1 MPDLNA
7 IPGMTALRSQTKGDP
22 RIKIAVLDGPIDLD
36 RACFQGANITRL
48 DPYWSEEFPIDP
60 QHLQAFLDVEKS
72 GKSDEE
78 KEDLLKEAIPDEN
91 IRASLHLRFHAN
103 HIISTICGQP
113 GSPVEGIAPNATVI
127 NIPIAYS
134 NDDFINPLNLSRA
147 ISTAIEQG
155 VNIIHCAAC
164 HPTQSGLAHEFIDKA
179 IRQAQANNILVIAPG
194 GNDKGECWCVPAVL
208 ENVLTVG
215 AMKDTGEPFKF
226 SNFGGKYASQGILAP
241 GENILGAQPGTDDP
255 IRKKGTSCAAPIV
268 TGTAALLMSLQLEQ
282 GLSPD
287 AEAVRAA
294 LINSAIPCD
303 PKEVEEPERCLL
315 GKINIAG
322 AYELLTGEP
331 LKEVEKQGKE
341 ETAEKEAGE
350 QLPVT
355 LVSPQSPVITAISNL
370 NNLENGMIPSN
381 VTENSTSVTISEKQQ
396 ISNTIVP
403 SNITPSQRSNLVYV
417 LGTLGYDF
425 GTEARRDT
433 FKQLMPTIT
442 IDNLELPPNP
452 YDARQMVDYLESNL
466 SETKSLIWTVNLE
479 LTPIYAIKPVGA
491 FAAEIY
497 QVMQY
502 MLAGQILPE
511 ADEDYVE
518 RVSIPGMLTEETVRL
533 FSGQIVPV
541 IKVNSPRGM
550 YGWKVNTLIESAIET
565 VRTEHEIADEARMRR
580 SLTSFLNRIYYDLRN
595 VGQIARDRALNFA
608 ATNAFQ
614 AVQTFSQA
622 VAMGMELHSIEVEK
636 SPFCRYGSEC
646 WDVKLKFFDPEN
658 GLRAKRVFRFTIDV
672 SDRTPVTLGEVRSW
686 AVSK

>member
-1 MPDLNA
+1 MVSGNTNLNQV
-7 IPGMTALRSQTKGDP
+7 SSN
-22 RIKIAVLDGPIDLD
+22 IAVTTPVS
-36 RACFQGANITRL
+36 ANL
-48 DPYWSEEFPIDP
+48 
-60 QHLQAFLDVEKS
+60 
-72 GKSDEE
+72 
-78 KEDLLKEAIPDEN
+78 
-91 IRASLHLRFHAN
+91 
-103 HIISTICGQP
+103 
-113 GSPVEGIAPNATVI
+113 I
-127 NIPIAYS
+127 N
-134 NDDFINPLNLSRA
+134 
-147 ISTAIEQG
+147 
-155 VNIIHCAAC
+155 
-164 HPTQSGLAHEFIDKA
+164 
-179 IRQAQANNILVIAPG
+179 
-194 GNDKGECWCVPAVL
+194 
-208 ENVLTVG
+208 
-215 AMKDTGEPFKF
+215 
-226 SNFGGKYASQGILAP
+226 ASQA
-241 GENILGAQPGTDDP
+241 
-255 IRKKGTSCAAPIV
+255 S
-268 TGTAALLMSLQLEQ
+268 
-282 GLSPD
+282 
-287 AEAVRAA
+287 
-294 LINSAIPCD
+294 
-303 PKEVEEPERCLL
+303 
-315 GKINIAG
+315 
-322 AYELLTGEP
+322 
-331 LKEVEKQGKE
+331 
-341 ETAEKEAGE
+341 
-350 QLPVT
+350 
-355 LVSPQSPVITAISNL
+355 
-370 NNLENGMIPSN
+370 
-381 VTENSTSVTISEKQQ
+381 
-396 ISNTIVP
+396 
-403 SNITPSQRSNLVYV
+403 ITPSQRSNLVYV
-417 LGTLGYDF
+417 LGNLGYDF

-433 FKQLMPTIT
+433 FKQLMPSIM
-442 IDNLELPPNP
+442 IDNLELPSNP

-672 SDRTPVTLGEVRSW
+672 SDRTPVTLGKVRSW